1 MSDTLR
7 TRIIRLAHSRPDLR
21 PHLLPL
27 VSDRAACGWGGEA
40 PVTARFEEGVS
51 ADPTEN
57 MSPEDAAE
65 WKKQNAIHRDKFTKG
80 ASGDIGASLAKM
92 RNDSSVS
99 FSNAANTVFVH
110 VWFDTGVARYDRG
123 GVAPDSGEWE
133 VIVSTSSDRLN
144 LNPRGQEL
152 GRKTFRYVEAASRP
166 LVLNAAEE
174 YIVTMLSRYRMA
186 FTKGASGTGRT
197 AATLRMISDPG
208 HGWLEVPV
216 SDLIRLGI
224 SRKISQYSFRKGQMA
239 YLEED
244 MDAGTYLEALDAA
257 GEPRPDIVEVYQER
271 TPIRNYPRYK
281 GASGAGR
288 TAGVIVDHNSIRRTY
303 APGVYDTWLLT
314 DRARNGKKPQAAAR
328 QVLSQY
334 RTQLS
339 QMTAG
344 DAVTFVDRKV
354 MEMTGKVPDW
364 HYYSMPD

>member
-7 TRIIRLAHSRPDLR
+7 TRIIRLAHVRPDLR

-80 ASGDIGASLAKM
+80 A
-92 RNDSSVS
+92 
-99 FSNAANTVFVH
+99 
-110 VWFDTGVARYDRG
+110 
-123 GVAPDSGEWE
+123 
-133 VIVSTSSDRLN
+133 
-144 LNPRGQEL
+144 
-152 GRKTFRYVEAASRP
+152 
-166 LVLNAAEE
+166 
-174 YIVTMLSRYRMA
+174 
-186 FTKGASGTGRT
+186 
-197 AATLRMISDPG
+197 
-208 HGWLEVPV
+208 
-216 SDLIRLGI
+216 
-224 SRKISQYSFRKGQMA
+224 
-239 YLEED
+239 
-244 MDAGTYLEALDAA
+244 
-257 GEPRPDIVEVYQER
+257 
-271 TPIRNYPRYK
+271 
-281 GASGAGR
+281 GR
-288 TAGVIVDHNSIRRTY
+288 TAGVIVDHDSIRRTY

-314 DRARNGKKPQAAAR
+314 SRARNGKKPQAAAR
-328 QVLSQY
+328 QVLFQY

>member
-1 MSDTLR
+1 VSDTLR

-80 ASGDIGASLAKM
+80 A
-92 RNDSSVS
+92 
-99 FSNAANTVFVH
+99 
-110 VWFDTGVARYDRG
+110 
-123 GVAPDSGEWE
+123 
-133 VIVSTSSDRLN
+133 
-144 LNPRGQEL
+144 
-152 GRKTFRYVEAASRP
+152 
-166 LVLNAAEE
+166 
-174 YIVTMLSRYRMA
+174 
-186 FTKGASGTGRT
+186 GRT

-281 GASGAGR
+281 GASGTGR
-288 TAGVIVDHNSIRRTY
+288 TAGVIVDHDSIRSTY
-303 APGVYDTWLLT
+303 GPGMYDTWLLT